1 LRVEAVNIL
10 RVDSNSDPVAWSG
23 IVGSEHDHIDEQ
35 TVQRAIRRGRA
46 VTLEDDEADADE
58 HPRPDTRSS
67 ALCAPIFTR
76 GTPAACIY
84 LHHGSV
90 RNLFGPDEKRV
101 ADFITTL
108 AGAAL
113 ENAEGFEQLHQ
124 LNETL
129 EARVAERTAAAESRA
144 QELVVSNQE
153 LERVADKLR
162 SAQQQLQHAMQAA
175 QAANEAKSRFLATM
189 SHEIRT
195 PMNGILGMTKLA
207 LSTSLTS
214 RQRNCLSIVQRS
226 ATSLLTILNDILD
239 FSKIEAGKMEL
250 ESIPFQ
256 LEDVVEDAVQTFS
269 MLASEKHLDLV
280 VALAPDVPLQVL
292 GDPNRLRQIITNLV
306 GNALKFT
313 QSGGVVVRVQKAK
326 RESEYAEL
334 DFQVQDTGIG
344 IPQDKQDRIFE
355 VFRQSDSSTTRRF
368 GGTGLGLA
376 ICSQLVQLMGGRIW
390 VESDGHSGST
400 FHFVIPFTMTTA
412 NDADGLTS
420 QMEDRSVLLISKY
433 DESRNAC
440 REFLQQCGARVETF
454 AELDHGLEVI
464 QDNLTNG
471 ASFDTLIADFC
482 GDEDLVRHQVARLR
496 QFTAESDLRT
506 ILLLP
511 AGKMALGDEHAL
523 HDRETIVTKPY
534 KRTELLRAVWPTADS
549 NESSAEQ
556 VEVIE
561 SSSNRKQRVLLAEDS
576 PINQEVAMGLL
587 ELEGYQVTVV
597 ENGRQAV
604 DRCVADRFDVIL
616 MDVEMP
622 EMDGWEATL
631 ALREMEATRE
641 TYTPIIALTAHAV
654 EDVRDRCREV
664 GMDAC
669 VSKPIEPLE
678 LFQAISDVAA
688 PAS

>member
-1 LRVEAVNIL
+1 
-10 RVDSNSDPVAWSG
+10 
-23 IVGSEHDHIDEQ
+23 
-35 TVQRAIRRGRA
+35 
-46 VTLEDDEADADE
+46 
-58 HPRPDTRSS
+58 
-67 ALCAPIFTR
+67 
-76 GTPAACIY
+76 

-90 RNLFGPDEKRV
+90 RDLFGPDEKRV

-162 SAQQQLQHAMQAA
+162 SAQQQLQQAMQAA
-175 QAANEAKSRFLATM
+175 QTANEAKSRFLATM

-195 PMNGILGMTKLA
+195 PMNGILGMTELA
-207 LSTSLTS
+207 LSTSLTP

-250 ESIPFQ
+250 ESISFR

-269 MLASEKHLDLV
+269 MLASEKNLDLV
-280 VALAPDVPLQVL
+280 VALAPDMPLHVL

-313 QSGGVVVRVQKAK
+313 QSGGVVVRVQETK
-326 RESEYAEL
+326 RATEYVEL

-344 IPQDKQDRIFE
+344 IPQEKQDRIFE

-376 ICSQLVQLMGGRIW
+376 ICSQLVQLMSGRIW

-400 FHFVIPFTMTTA
+400 FHFVIPFTTCTA
-412 NDADGLTS
+412 NEADRLTR
-420 QMEDRSVLLISKY
+420 QMEDRSVLLISEH

-440 REFLQQCGARVETF
+440 RDFLQQCGARVETL
-454 AELDHGLEVI
+454 EEMNHGLAVV
-464 QDNLTNG
+464 QNSLSNG
-471 ASFDTLIADFC
+471 ASFNTLIADFC
-482 GDEDLVRHQVARLR
+482 GDEDLVKHQVARLR
-496 QFTAESDLRT
+496 QFSAASDVRT

-511 AGKMALGDEHAL
+511 AGKMALGDENAL
-523 HDRETIVTKPY
+523 HTREIIVTKPY
-534 KRTELLRAVWPTADS
+534 KRTELLEALRPARDLDEPSVEHTAVVEP
-549 NESSAEQ
+549 SSD
-556 VEVIE
+556 
-561 SSSNRKQRVLLAEDS
+561 RKQRVLLAEDS

-587 ELEGYQVTVV
+587 ELEGYEVTVV

-631 ALREMEATRE
+631 ALRELEATRG
-641 TYTPIIALTAHAV
+641 TYTPIVALTAHAV

-669 VSKPIEPLE
+669 VSKPIEPLD
-678 LFQAISDVAA
+678 LFQAISAVAA
-688 PAS
+688 QAP